1 MSSTADK
8 GHYSQEDWVDFVRDV
23 ASPDQFEAMQRHLA
37 AGCELCREVHATWKA
52 VLETAAEEPSFEPP
66 AEAMRLARALYTG
79 TKPRRPIAIVRA
91 TAKLLFDSQL
101 EGATAGVRTLRRG
114 PRKLLYLCENEKFF
128 FDLQVERSRDRAK
141 IVLIGQVMELDS
153 DEPYPAGMPVLLFQQ
168 ERMIAKM
175 KTNSYGEFRVEFDDT
190 GDDLSLVVD
199 VNHIEMII
207 ALSDPE

>member
-1 MSSTADK
+1 MSNIADT

-23 ASPDQFEAMQRHLA
+23 APPDQFEAMQRHLA
-37 AGCELCREVHATWKA
+37 AGCELCMEVHAIWKA

-66 AEAMRLARALYTG
+66 AETMRLARALYAG
-79 TKPRRPIAIVRA
+79 TQPRRAVDIIRA
-91 TAKLLFDSQL
+91 TAKLVFDSQL
-101 EGATAGVRTLRRG
+101 ASAAAGVRTLRRG
-114 PRKLLYLCENEKFF
+114 PRKLLYVCENEKFL

-141 IVLIGQVMELDS
+141 IVLIGQVMELDT

-175 KTNSYGEFRVEFDDT
+175 ETNSYGEFRVEFDDT